1 MRVYITG
8 HRNPDMDS
16 VCSAYAYSVLKNKID
31 EDNEYIP
38 VMLGKGNRNTV
49 KVFSSLGLEMPMYL
63 HDVRPRVAAV
73 QRKPVTSVKSSDPLF
88 MLMDIFQRLKP
99 SVVPVIDEDGYKA
112 LLSADDINA
121 FFLRENRSG
130 ARQLYLLSEDNIE
143 RTIEGE
149 YVKRSGSDVLRA
161 PYMVGA
167 MEYQVYLERLGRCVD
182 KPVLVIG
189 NRPKHLR
196 AAVEHQLPGIVVTGV
211 SAPSELKIDFS
222 SFHGFVYLSMLDTA
236 ETLRLLR
243 LSTPISDIIPSYP
256 ADNRIDGDML
266 FDDAKKKLQDSGFRG
281 LSVFQN
287 GVWTGFVTRR
297 CFLDKP
303 RQKLILMDH
312 NEAEQS
318 VPGIEDGEIIEILD
332 HHRLA
337 APRMRNP
344 IYICSEPLGSTCSI
358 VYEQFKKWGVDIDPV
373 TARVLLSG
381 LVADTVMLKS
391 PTTTSYDKHVARRL
405 SEIASV
411 NDFDAFCKDIFAD
424 DHNLAEKDPK
434 TVIESDMKTYDE
446 SGVKFAIGQVEVM
459 NLEEVRDIKDD
470 YLEALETVR
479 ETKALDWCMLL
490 ITDVIKEESILLATE
505 FEKESRLV
513 YDRIEK
519 GCYSLPGVLSRK
531 KQLLPEIL
539 RVLSEK

>member
-1 MRVYITG
+1 
-8 HRNPDMDS
+8 MDS

-222 SFHGFVYLSMLDTA
+222 SFHHSLCIVDVHASHADLTDDYAAIPTEMKEVAHFFGKEF
-236 ETLRLLR
+236 LREVSEEEFKAHIPELR
-243 LSTPISDIIPSYP
+243 EKMSD
-256 ADNRIDGDML
+256 
-266 FDDAKKKLQDSGFRG
+266 
-281 LSVFQN
+281 
-287 GVWTGFVTRR
+287 R
-297 CFLDKP
+297 CVIRALHFFK
-303 RQKLILMDH
+303 
-312 NEAEQS
+312 
-318 VPGIEDGEIIEILD
+318 ED
-332 HHRLA
+332 
-337 APRMRNP
+337 
-344 IYICSEPLGSTCSI
+344 
-358 VYEQFKKWGVDIDPV
+358 
-373 TARVLLSG
+373 ARVEKAVS
-381 LVADTVMLKS
+381 ALKN
-391 PTTTSYDKHVARRL
+391 
-405 SEIASV
+405 
-411 NDFDAFCKDIFAD
+411 NDFDTFKSVIKSSGDSSYKYLQNIYSNHDETNQAVSIALGLSEDILGNKGVCRVHGGGFAGTIQAF
-424 DHNLAEKDPK
+424 
-434 TVIESDMKTYDE
+434 
-446 SGVKFAIGQVEVM
+446 VE
-459 NLEEVRDIKDD
+459 DD
-470 YLEALETVR
+470 YVETY
-479 ETKALDWCMLL
+479 K
-490 ITDVIKEESILLATE
+490 TE
-505 FEKESRLV
+505 
-513 YDRIEK
+513 IEK
-519 GCYSLPGVLSRK
+519 YFGEGSCHILKVRK
-531 KQLLPEIL
+531 YGGKKVEL
-539 RVLSEK
+539 